1 MKIKKD
7 KLKFPVEI
15 FNIKNSKNEN
25 KVNLSILLNDNYKNR
40 NNDIFYKNNLTQK
53 SYFLSKF
60 RNNKKYKV
68 KNINIANT
76 AIRRNSKLINKIKMK
91 TKKLLNSKNNQSLN
105 NKSSDDLPKKIN
117 EKNYFYNF

>member
-53 SYFLSKF
+53 SYFF
-60 RNNKKYKV
+60 
-68 KNINIANT
+68 
-76 AIRRNSKLINKIKMK
+76 
-91 TKKLLNSKNNQSLN
+91 
-105 NKSSDDLPKKIN
+105 
-117 EKNYFYNF
+117 